1 MRCYVANR
9 IQECKCE
16 KGLYRCLYRYT
27 KYGRAMAEKI
37 QQRIQELSA
46 ADSVETMIRFRIGR
60 CHQLHGNRK
69 SQYALD
75 LVNGWRLIF
84 EKKNGEIKI
93 VTIQEITDYH

>member
-1 MRCYVANR
+1 MLIEYKNANVR
-9 IQECKCE
+9 KVCTDASTVIQ
-16 KGLYRCLYRYT
+16 

-75 LVNGWRLIF
+75 LVSGWRLIF

>member
-1 MRCYVANR
+1 MLIEYKNSNMRKVCTNASIA
-9 IQECKCE
+9 IQ
-16 KGLYRCLYRYT
+16 
-27 KYGRAMAEKI
+27 KYGSAMAEKI

-75 LVNGWRLIF
+75 LVSGWRLIF

-93 VTIQEITDYH
+93 VTIQEITNYH

>member
-1 MRCYVANR
+1 MLIEYKNANVR
-9 IQECKCE
+9 KVCTDASTAIQ
-16 KGLYRCLYRYT
+16 

-60 CHQLHGNRK
+60 CHQLHGTRK

-75 LVNGWRLIF
+75 LVSGWRLIF

>member
-1 MRCYVANR
+1 MLIEYKNANMRKVCTDASTA
-9 IQECKCE
+9 IQ
-16 KGLYRCLYRYT
+16 

-46 ADSVETMIRFRIGR
+46 TDSVETMIRFRIGR

-75 LVNGWRLIF
+75 LVSGWRLIF